1 MYNIRPLVFALGLLV
16 WLSFI
21 SNVKSASAFDFA
33 DVLKDT
39 AAVGLAYTTH
49 LIFHELGHQVVA
61 DQVGAVS
68 HRMDF
73 FTFKNG
79 KFFPGLSTY
88 KFIPEGSKL
97 PYAVGGDYMSSHIFE
112 YALDSYRRE
121 PTTFNK
127 ALMVFSCADFFA
139 YTILANYVFPNE
151 DMFAPNLIRAETGY
165 SKEMLMLIVT
175 TKTLLNTYRII
186 DKNAKISPHIWLD
199 KTSAALMIRYK
210 F

>member
-16 WLSFI
+16 WLSFM
-21 SNVKSASAFDFA
+21 SNVKSASAFAFA

-49 LIFHELGHQVVA
+49 LFFHELGHQVVA
-61 DQVGAVS
+61 DKVGAVS

-88 KFIPEGSKL
+88 KYIPEGSKL

-112 YALDSYRRE
+112 YALDSYHRK

-151 DMFAPNLIRAETGY
+151 DMFAPNIIRAETGY
-165 SKEMLMLIVT
+165 SKEMLLGLVT
-175 TKTLLNTYRII
+175 AKTLMNAYRIWNEDAKLI
-186 DKNAKISPHIWLD
+186 PFIRVDKN
-199 KTSAALMIRYK
+199 SAALMIR
-210 F
+210 FNF